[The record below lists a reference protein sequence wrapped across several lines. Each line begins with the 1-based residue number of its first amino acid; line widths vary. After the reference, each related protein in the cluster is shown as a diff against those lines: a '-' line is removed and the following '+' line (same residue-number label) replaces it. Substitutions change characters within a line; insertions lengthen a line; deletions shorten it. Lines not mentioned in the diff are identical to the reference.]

1 MKKHVKFSVCLLISA
16 IFAGCAASSDNLN
29 SYVDPS
35 LDISL
40 MHKIALFPMENSEF
54 AHSEIRI
61 IDRKVTDAIHSR
73 IPDVEI
79 KNSYEA
85 VNLLNTFN
93 LAVLWSNFLDNYNS
107 SGVPNKKDLI
117 LLGDKL
123 EIDAIIFGEIINI
136 HQVDGRDV
144 LYAVEDVHGGNEGMT
159 KVTVKYKML
168 STRRGKLLWE
178 SSSNGIKKTRELE
191 VSAPPVIDAVKLAVD
206 KIFSN
211 LPMQE

>member
-16 IFAGCAASSDNLN
+16 IFAGCSASNDNLN

-40 MHKIALFPMENSEF
+40 MHKIALFPIEDSEF
-54 AHSEIRI
+54 LNSEIRI
-61 IDRKVTDAIHSR
+61 IDQKIETTIHN
-73 IPDVEI
+73 I
-79 KNSYEA
+79 NSDIVVISSINADY
-85 VNLLNTFN
+85 LLDSYK
-93 LAVLWSNFLDNYNS
+93 LKALWLDFLDNYSS
-107 SGVPNKKDLI
+107 SGIADKNDLI
-117 LLGDKL
+117 LFGDAFK
-123 EIDAIIFGEIINI
+123 IDAIIYGEIVNV
-136 HQVDGRDV
+136 HRVDGRDAF
-144 LYAVEDVHGGNEGMT
+144 YGVEGTYGGNEGMT

-178 SSSNGIKKTRELE
+178 SSSDGITKTRELD